1 MSTEGSQ
8 VTGLLARW
16 GEDDQAREQLVG
28 LLYQELR
35 GMARALLASD
45 EGSTLQPTA
54 LVNEAFLR
62 LLGNQ
67 AGFADR
73 RHFFGAAARAMRQV
87 LVDRLRHHA
96 ADKRDGGRRPLALD
110 QALDV
115 AAADNLELLQLDQCL
130 RQLDALDPRA
140 ARIVELRYFA
150 GLTLQQTAEV
160 LDLHTATVSAD
171 WAHAR
176 AWLQRQLDR
185 AGD

>member
-1 MSTEGSQ
+1 
-8 VTGLLARW
+8 
-16 GEDDQAREQLVG
+16 
-28 LLYQELR
+28 
-35 GMARALLASD
+35 MARALLASD